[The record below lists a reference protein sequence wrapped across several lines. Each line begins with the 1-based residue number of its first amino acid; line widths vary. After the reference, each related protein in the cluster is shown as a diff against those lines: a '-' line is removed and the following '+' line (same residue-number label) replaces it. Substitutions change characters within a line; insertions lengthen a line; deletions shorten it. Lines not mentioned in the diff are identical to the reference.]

1 MQAHSTVVVVSETV
15 LSICPCAVLRRR
27 FFLIESVEEAKRG
40 VEGLKEGVTDAFLTR
55 FFYENSTMKMCH
67 SLDKL

>member
-1 MQAHSTVVVVSETV
+1 M
-15 LSICPCAVLRRR
+15 
-27 FFLIESVEEAKRG
+27 
-40 VEGLKEGVTDAFLTR
+40 KEGVTDAFLTR

>member
-1 MQAHSTVVVVSETV
+1 M
-15 LSICPCAVLRRR
+15 
-27 FFLIESVEEAKRG
+27 IESVEEAKRG
-40 VEGLKEGVTDAFLTR
+40 GGGSEGRGHGRFFNS